1 MVVEEE
7 EEEQAFAP
15 SLVFLSM
22 GYRLMS
28 MSTPAK
34 SSGEKQQMSNGNA
47 NRKAESERR
56 FLKANQRFLLVV
68 NRAT

>member
-34 SSGEKQQMSNGNA
+34 SSGEKQQMSKGNA
-47 NRKAESERR
+47 KRKAESER
-56 FLKANQRFLLVV
+56 
-68 NRAT
+68 